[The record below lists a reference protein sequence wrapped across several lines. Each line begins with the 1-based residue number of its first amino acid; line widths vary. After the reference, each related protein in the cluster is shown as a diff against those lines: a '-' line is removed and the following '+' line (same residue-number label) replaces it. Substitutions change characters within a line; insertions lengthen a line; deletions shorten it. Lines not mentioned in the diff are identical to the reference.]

1 MYSTKMNI
9 NPRQMQKMM
18 KKMGIQQN
26 EIPATEV
33 IIKTEDKEI
42 VITNPQVSKVN
53 MMGQQ
58 TYQIVGEEHE
68 REKTSQLEISEEDI
82 KTVME
87 QANVSEEDAKKALEE
102 TNDLAEAVMK
112 LSSEEE

>member
-1 MYSTKMNI
+1 MIPGM
-9 NPRQMQKMM
+9 NPRKMQQMMR
-18 KKMGIQQN
+18 KMGIQQV

-33 IIKTEDKEI
+33 IIRTEDKEI

-58 TYQIVGEEHE
+58 TYQIAGEEHE
-68 REKTSQLEISEEDI
+68 RSLSTEPEISEDDI

-87 QANVSEEDAKKALEE
+87 QTSCSAVEAKKALEE
-102 TNDLAEAVMK
+102 TNDLAEAILK
-112 LSSEEE
+112 LKKDG